1 MKREKITCP
10 IDYDAVIQG
19 LQMEVSALVG
29 LLDACVSD
37 FESEG
42 ISDLITELH
51 SDLPTLLRSR
61 DAGDFNVLVRCAR
74 LIAFSPNPEPL
85 PLAISVLLDVGFAHV
100 SRGAT
105 LSAISL
111 VERALDLATDNG
123 LKSELRRACSVYAA
137 MSADVG
143 IPARGVEYSLR
154 AAVLAQELHY
164 PLGVAIAFSNM
175 TASLYAM
182 GLYRETISVA
192 LRISRRFKGDAQC
205 AVAVAASRTNMA
217 SAALALQH
225 YALSAEAAKES
236 CEAMGLPKDGQA
248 ILNRVATE
256 NTWLRSAIGLGDEPT
271 VETRLK
277 MIRNLADS
285 FSSPRLELNRQ
296 LAEAAYEIFAGN
308 LTVAV
313 AKLLDLLKRSKS
325 VPSLYRDNLV
335 LLVKAY
341 EKGHD
346 HAGALLYL
354 GELVEFLGKS
364 QVAAV
369 RGKLESIRE
378 RVQTPMPGKDDV
390 RAVIMAIQRI
400 PATHKDEVEVPETL
414 YRDALERLAVAA
426 ELREDSFGRHAYRV
440 GKLTGLLANSLGYGH
455 KFSEE
460 IELAAR
466 LHDIGK
472 LGIPDGLLMKPGKL
486 TDAEFKV
493 MQRHT
498 TIGAQILQQ
507 CSHPAF
513 RMAEQIS
520 LHHHEKWD
528 GTGYPKGLRGDNIPE
543 VARIAALADVY
554 DALTHARAY
563 KHAWTH
569 AETVLEIE
577 RTSGTHFEPRM
588 ATTFIKLVDHLRRS
602 HGDRFDDYLAEA
614 GNHSSFIQAR
624 DKMHAMLNEMEPLA
638 PSELL

>member
-1 MKREKITCP
+1 MEQQALI
-10 IDYDAVIQG
+10 G
-19 LQMEVSALVG
+19 LI
-29 LLDACVSD
+29 DACVTEFD
-37 FESEG
+37 SEG
-42 ISDLITELH
+42 LAELV
-51 SDLPTLLRSR
+51 TQLRSELPALLKSPS
-61 DAGDFNVLVRCAR
+61 DDDFKVLVQAAR
-74 LIAFSPNPEPL
+74 LIAFSQHPEPV
-85 PLAISVLLDVGFAHV
+85 PICISILLDVAAAHV
-100 SRGAT
+100 PRGR
-105 LSAISL
+105 AIEGIPM
-111 VERALDLATDNG
+111 VERALDLATDHG
-123 LKSELRRACSVYAA
+123 LKKELRRACSVYALL
-137 MSADVG
+137 STDVG
-143 IPARGVEYSLR
+143 IPARGVEYALR
-154 AAVLAQELHY
+154 AAVIAHELDDQM
-164 PLGVAIAFSNM
+164 GIAAAFSNM
-175 TASLYAM
+175 TAALYTM

-192 LRISRRFKGDAQC
+192 LRVIKRFKPNPNCGSF
-205 AVAVAASRTNMA
+205 VAIARTNMA

-225 YALSAEAAKES
+225 FPLAAESAKEA
-236 CEAMGLPKDGQA
+236 CESLGLPRDSLGVLNRVIGEGVWLKSAMGLRDEET
-248 ILNRVATE
+248 VAE
-256 NTWLRSAIGLGDEPT
+256 
-271 VETRLK
+271 RLK
-277 MIRNLADS
+277 MIRSLSDA
-285 FSSPRLELNRQ
+285 FKSPRLQLNRE
-296 LAEAAYEIFAGN
+296 LAEAAHEIYAGN

-313 AKLLDLLKRSKS
+313 AKLLEMLKHSKKM
-325 VPSLYRDNLV
+325 PGIYRDNLV
-335 LLVKAY
+335 LLVRAY

-346 HAGALLYL
+346 HAGALIYL

-369 RGKLESIRE
+369 RSKLEVIRE
-378 RVQTPMPGKDDV
+378 RVQTPMPGKDDA
-390 RAVIMAIQRI
+390 RAVIMAIQKI
-400 PATHKDEVEVPETL
+400 PGSQKEEIEVPESL
-414 YRDALERLAVAA
+414 YRDALERLAVSA

-455 KFSEE
+455 KFSEDV
-460 IELAAR
+460 ELAAR

-486 TDAEFKV
+486 TDAEFMV

-513 RMAEQIS
+513 RLAEQIS

-528 GTGYPKGLRGDNIPE
+528 GTGYPKALRGDAIPE

-569 AETVLEIE
+569 TEAVLEIE

-588 ATTFIKLVDHLRRS
+588 VTAFVKLVDHLRRS

-638 PSELL
+638 PGELL

>member
-1 MKREKITCP
+1 MTTSFGKLQVEQQALI
-10 IDYDAVIQG
+10 G
-19 LQMEVSALVG
+19 LI
-29 LLDACVSD
+29 DACVTEFD
-37 FESEG
+37 SEG
-42 ISDLITELH
+42 LAELVMQ
-51 SDLPTLLRSR
+51 LRSELPALLKSPS
-61 DAGDFNVLVRCAR
+61 DDDFKVLVQAAR
-74 LIAFSPNPEPL
+74 LIAFSQHPEPV
-85 PLAISVLLDVGFAHV
+85 PICISILLDVAAAHV
-100 SRGAT
+100 PRGR
-105 LSAISL
+105 AIEGIPM
-111 VERALDLATDNG
+111 VERALDLATDHG
-123 LKSELRRACSVYAA
+123 LKKELRRACSVYALL
-137 MSADVG
+137 STDVG
-143 IPARGVEYSLR
+143 IPARGVEYALR
-154 AAVLAQELHY
+154 AAVIAHELDDQM
-164 PLGVAIAFSNM
+164 GIAAAFSNM
-175 TASLYAM
+175 TAALYTM

-192 LRISRRFKGDAQC
+192 LRVIKRFKPDPNCGSF
-205 AVAVAASRTNMA
+205 VAIARTNMA

-225 YALSAEAAKES
+225 FPLAAESAKEA
-236 CEAMGLPKDGQA
+236 CESLGLPRDSLGVLNRVIGEGVWLKSAMGLRDDET
-248 ILNRVATE
+248 VAE
-256 NTWLRSAIGLGDEPT
+256 
-271 VETRLK
+271 RLK
-277 MIRNLADS
+277 MIRSLSDA
-285 FSSPRLELNRQ
+285 FKSPRLQLNRE
-296 LAEAAYEIFAGN
+296 LAEAAHEIYAGN

-313 AKLLDLLKRSKS
+313 AKLLEMLKHSKKM
-325 VPSLYRDNLV
+325 PGIYRDNLV
-335 LLVKAY
+335 LLVRAY

-346 HAGALLYL
+346 HAGALIYL

-369 RGKLESIRE
+369 RGKLEVIRE
-378 RVQTPMPGKDDV
+378 RVQTPMPGKDDA
-390 RAVIMAIQRI
+390 RAVIMAIQKI
-400 PATHKDEVEVPETL
+400 PSAQREEIEVPESL

-426 ELREDSFGRHAYRV
+426 ELREDSLGRHAYRV

-455 KFSEE
+455 KFSED

-486 TDAEFKV
+486 TDAEFSV

-513 RMAEQIS
+513 RLAEQIS

-569 AETVLEIE
+569 AEAVLEIE

-588 ATTFIKLVDHLRRS
+588 VTAFIKLVDHLRRS
-602 HGDRFDDYLAEA
+602 HGDQFDDYLAEA

-624 DKMHAMLNEMEPLA
+624 DKMHQMLNEMEPLA
-638 PSELL
+638 PGELL

>member
-1 MKREKITCP
+1 MERQALI
-10 IDYDAVIQG
+10 G
-19 LQMEVSALVG
+19 LI
-29 LLDACVSD
+29 DACVTEFD
-37 FESEG
+37 SEG
-42 ISDLITELH
+42 LADLVAQLRD
-51 SDLPTLLRSR
+51 DLPMLLKSA
-61 DAGDFNVLVRCAR
+61 DAEDFKLLVQAAR
-74 LIAFSPNPEPL
+74 LIAFSQHPEPV
-85 PLAISVLLDVGFAHV
+85 PICISILLDVAVTHV
-100 SRGAT
+100 HRGLAVD
-105 LSAISL
+105 AIPL
-111 VERALDLATDNG
+111 AERALDLATDYK
-123 LKSELRRACSVYAA
+123 LKKELRRACNVYG
-137 MSADVG
+137 MLSSEVG
-143 IPARGVEYSLR
+143 IPARGVEFALR
-154 AAVLAQELHY
+154 SAAIADEL
-164 PLGVAIAFSNM
+164 GDQMGIAAAFSNM
-175 TASLYAM
+175 TAALYAM

-192 LRISRRFKGDAQC
+192 LRVIKRFKPDPSCGSF
-205 AVAVAASRTNMA
+205 VAIARTNMA

-225 YALSAEAAKES
+225 YPLAAESARDACES
-236 CEAMGLPKDGQA
+236 VGLPRDAHGL
-248 ILNRVATE
+248 LNRVIGE
-256 NTWLRSAIGLGDEPT
+256 GVWLKSAIGLKDDKV
-271 VETRLK
+271 VEARLK
-277 MIRNLADS
+277 MIRDLSSA
-285 FSSPRLELNRQ
+285 FKSPRLTLNREI
-296 LAEAAYEIFAGN
+296 AEAAYEIYAGN

-313 AKLLDLLKRSKS
+313 AKLLEMLKHSKKL
-325 VPSLYRDNLV
+325 PGIYRDNLV

-369 RGKLESIRE
+369 RGKLEVIRE
-378 RVQTPMPGKDDV
+378 RIQTPMPGKDDA
-390 RAVIMAIQRI
+390 RAVIMAIQKI
-400 PATHKDEVEVPETL
+400 PGSQKEEIEVPESL
-414 YRDALERLAVAA
+414 YRDALERLAVSA

-455 KFSEE
+455 KFTED

-486 TDAEFKV
+486 TDAEFSV

-513 RMAEQIS
+513 RVAEQIS

-569 AETVLEIE
+569 AEAVLEIE

-588 ATTFIKLVDHLRRS
+588 VTAFIKLVDHLRRS
-602 HGDRFDDYLAEA
+602 HGERFDDYLAEA
-614 GNHSSFIQAR
+614 GNHSTFIQAR
-624 DKMHAMLNEMEPLA
+624 DKMHEMLNEMEPLA
-638 PSELL
+638 PGELL

>member
-1 MKREKITCP
+1 
-10 IDYDAVIQG
+10 
-19 LQMEVSALVG
+19 MEVSALVG

-37 FESEG
+37 FESDG
-42 ISDLITELH
+42 ISDLVVELH
-51 SDLPTLLRSR
+51 GDLPSLLRSR
-61 DAGDFNVLVRCAR
+61 DAADFDVLVRCAR
-74 LIAFSPNPEPL
+74 LIAFSTKPEPL
-85 PLAISVLLDVGFAHV
+85 PLAISVLLDIGFAHV
-100 SRGAT
+100 SRGVT
-105 LSAISL
+105 LNAIPL
-111 VERALDLATDNG
+111 VERALDLATDHG
-123 LKSELRRACSVYAA
+123 LKAELRRACSVYAA

-154 AAVLAQELHY
+154 AAVLAQELQY

-192 LRISRRFKGDAQC
+192 LRISKRFKNDPQC

-236 CEAMGLPKDGQA
+236 CETMGLPKDGQG

-256 NTWLRSAIGLGDEPT
+256 NTWLRSAIGLSDDST
-271 VETRLK
+271 VEARLK
-277 MIRNLADS
+277 MIRSLADS
-285 FSSPRLELNRQ
+285 FSSPRLDLNRQ
-296 LAEAAYEIFAGN
+296 LAEAAYEIFVGN

-369 RGKLESIRE
+369 RGKLEAIRE

-390 RAVIMAIQRI
+390 RAVIMAIQKVPGSQREEI
-400 PATHKDEVEVPETL
+400 GVPESL
-414 YRDALERLAVAA
+414 YREALERLAVSA
-426 ELREDSFGRHAYRV
+426 ELREDALGRHAYRV
-440 GKLTGLLANSLGYGH
+440 GKLTGLLANALGYGR
-455 KFSEE
+455 KFCDE
-460 IELAAR
+460 IEMAAR

-472 LGIPDGLLMKPGKL
+472 LGIPDGLLMKPGRL
-486 TDAEFKV
+486 TEAEFTV

-513 RMAEQIS
+513 RLAEQIA
-520 LHHHEKWD
+520 LHHHERWD
-528 GTGYPKGLRGDNIPE
+528 GTGYPRALKGENIPE

-569 AETVLEIE
+569 AEAVLEIE

-588 ATTFIKLVDHLRRS
+588 ATSFIALVNHLRRS
-602 HGDRFDDYLAEA
+602 HGDGFDDYLAEA
-614 GNHSSFIQAR
+614 GNASSFIQAR
-624 DKMHAMLNEMEPLA
+624 DKMHEMLNEMEPLA
-638 PSELL
+638 PGELL